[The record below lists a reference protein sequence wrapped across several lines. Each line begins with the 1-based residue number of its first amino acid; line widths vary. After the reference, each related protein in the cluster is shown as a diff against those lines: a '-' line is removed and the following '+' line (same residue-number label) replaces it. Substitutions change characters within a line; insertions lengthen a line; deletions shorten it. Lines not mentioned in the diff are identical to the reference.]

1 MGEVT
6 KSILFILI
14 ISSLAI
20 IGIAS
25 NQSYAGSQ
33 PTPPPS
39 PPIIGDFKC
48 YLDEPLITAV
58 NVKLYDQFFPDGV
71 DVSVIQYFKTCTQV
85 IKSSHTELFPD
96 SDPPQEPNTHFR
108 VYTIDSGPAVSDTIL
123 LTDQFG
129 TTRAT
134 VNEAVELWV
143 PADKL
148 DSSKQIEFPKNSMDI
163 HWKCYN
169 IQPQTTIRLSGIT
182 LTDQFM
188 PSNSGNNLDGPFKM
202 CNPVIKE
209 LADGSQFGSLIDDH
223 LKCYD
228 INPKETPN
236 PIAKFLSDQFV
247 LRIGLTPT
255 DFISEDDVCLVAGK
269 DVLSFDNG
277 GSVGGTRLHIGTTAV
292 LLAGAQM
299 TAARWSGRCH
309 PHPGR
314 TLIPEWTR
322 RLRGVARMTARPAR
336 MTARPAPA
344 SPERQPGH
352 PRARRLRPPRW
363 SPTASA
369 PCRTRRAAS
378 AT

>member
-25 NQSYAGSQ
+25 NQSYAGSP
-33 PTPPPS
+33 PTPAPS

-48 YLDEPLITAV
+48 YLDEPLVTAA

-71 DVSVIQYFKTCTQV
+71 DVSVIQYFKSCTQV
-85 IKSSHTELFPD
+85 IKSSGTGGLFPA
-96 SDPPQEPNTHFR
+96 SDPPQEPDTHFR

-134 VNEAVELWV
+134 VNEAVELWI

-148 DSSKQIEFPKNSMDI
+148 DSSQQIEFPKNSLDI

-169 IQPQTTIRLSGIT
+169 IQPSTTIQLSGVT

-209 LADGSQFGSLIDDH
+209 LSDGSQFGTLIDDH

-228 INPKETPN
+228 INPKQTPN
-236 PIAKFLSDQFV
+236 PISKFLSDQFD
-247 LRIGLTPT
+247 LLIGLTLT
-255 DFISEDDVCLVAGK
+255 DFISEYDVCLVAGK
-269 DVLSFDNG
+269 DVLSFENG
-277 GSVGGTRLHIGTTAV
+277 VSVGGTRLHIGTTAI
-292 LLAGAQM
+292 LLATTQM
-299 TAARWSGRCH
+299 TASW
-309 PHPGR
+309 
-314 TLIPEWTR
+314 LIPVMVTGIGFAVVILR
-322 RLRGVARMTARPAR
+322 RL
-336 MTARPAPA
+336 
-344 SPERQPGH
+344 
-352 PRARRLRPPRW
+352 
-363 SPTASA
+363 
-369 PCRTRRAAS
+369 
-378 AT
+378 